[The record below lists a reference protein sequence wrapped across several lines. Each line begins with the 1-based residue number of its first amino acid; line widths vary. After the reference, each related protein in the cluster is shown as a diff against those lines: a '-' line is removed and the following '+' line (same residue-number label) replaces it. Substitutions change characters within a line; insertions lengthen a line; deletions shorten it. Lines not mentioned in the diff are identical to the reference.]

1 MYEPPTQAERAS
13 MRQAGVDLMR
23 KAGEEGNKAAERA
36 LQAMQKPT
44 PEQIRANEENSR
56 RPPSY

>member
-1 MYEPPTQAERAS
+1 

-36 LQAMQKPT
+36 LQAMQKPS